1 MQKLSINPELQR
13 LIPPLTRE
21 EYQQLESNVLAE
33 GIREAI
39 LIWNGTVVDGHNR
52 YNIAQHHGLEYD
64 TSEIYFKSL
73 DECKEWMILNQ
84 FGRRNLSNYQRSV
97 LALELEQ
104 VFRDKA
110 KANQAVQY
118 KGSSLPQKSAEVKP
132 IETRKELAKVANVS
146 HDTIA
151 KVKVIESK
159 ANDGVKAKLQTG
171 EVSINQVY
179 QEIKKQEKSEILQN
193 RKSRE
198 IIEAN
203 KQEEITEKFNVQ
215 FGQVWILGK
224 HTLTCASAY
233 DFLKNE
239 ATAII
244 TDPPYGIDYNPDW
257 KKWDGTESDFKKIE
271 GDAEEFDPRPFLNR
285 DTVVL
290 FGANYFTRHLPTG
303 GWLCWDKRL
312 KDELD
317 DMIGSPFELAWFK
330 SAATKKSSIMVR
342 VLHGGVVNADSIH
355 GNNQKRFHPTQ
366 KPIVLMEEIIKK
378 TTKEK
383 ETICDPFCGSGTT
396 LLAAENTG
404 RTCIAY
410 EVDPAYCNIILSRF
424 QELTKITPWLV

>member
-64 TSEIYFKSL
+64 TSEMYFKSL
-73 DECKEWMILNQ
+73 DDCKEWMILNQ

-97 LALELEQ
+97 LALQLEQ

-132 IETRKELAKVANVS
+132 IETRQELAKVANVS

-179 QEIKKQEKSEILQN
+179 QEIKKQEKAEILQE

-203 KQEEITEKFNVQ
+203 KQEDITEEFNVQ
-215 FGQVWILGK
+215 FGQVWILGR

-257 KKWDGTESDFKKIE
+257 KKWDGTESNFKKIE

-342 VLHGGVVNADSIH
+342 VLHGGVVNADSVH

>member
-64 TSEIYFKSL
+64 TSEMYFKSL
-73 DECKEWMILNQ
+73 DDCKEWMILNQ

-110 KANQAVQY
+110 KENQG
-118 KGSSLPQKSAEVKP
+118 KRNDIPQKSAESYKP
-132 IETRKELAKVANVS
+132 METRQELAKVANVS

-179 QEIKKQEKSEILQN
+179 QEIKKQEKAEILQE

-203 KQEEITEKFNVQ
+203 KQEEITEEFNVQ
-215 FGQVWILGK
+215 FGQVWILGR

-257 KKWDGTESDFKKIE
+257 KKWDGTESNFKKIE

-410 EVDPAYCNIILSRF
+410 EVDPAYCNIILARF
-424 QELTKITPWLV
+424 KELTKITPWLV

>member
-1 MQKLSINPELQR
+1 MQQLNINPELQR
-13 LIPPLTRE
+13 LIPPLTSE
-21 EYQQLESNVLAE
+21 EFNQLTANILAE
-33 GIREAI
+33 GIREPI
-39 LIWNGTVVDGHNR
+39 ITWNGTIVDGHNR
-52 YNIAQHHGLEYD
+52 YQIAQEHGLEFD
-64 TSEIYFKSL
+64 ISEVYFKDL
-73 DECKEWMILNQ
+73 NQCKEWMILNQ

-97 LALELEQ
+97 LALELER
-104 VFRDKA
+104 VFSERA
-110 KANQAVQY
+110 KN
-118 KGSSLPQKSAEVKP
+118 KELERKTTFQKSEKSNLPTINTV
-132 IETRKELAKVANVS
+132 KELSDIANVS

-151 KVKVIESK
+151 KVKVIE
-159 ANDGVKAKLQTG
+159 ANASEGVKEQLRSG
-171 EVSINQVY
+171 EVSINQAY
-179 QEIKKQEKSEILQN
+179 KDIKKEEKAQALQE
-193 RKSRE
+193 RKQRE
-198 IIEAN
+198 LIESVYVEPVA
-203 KQEEITEKFNVQ
+203 EQ
-215 FGQVWILGK
+215 FDVKAGDVWLLGR
-224 HTLTCASAY
+224 HTLTCGSAY
-233 DFLKNE
+233 DYLDNI

-285 DTVVL
+285 DTVIL

-366 KPIVLMEEIIKK
+366 KPIVLMEEVIKK

>member
-1 MQKLSINPELQR
+1 MQKLNINPELQR

-64 TSEIYFKSL
+64 TREIYFKSL

-110 KANQAVQY
+110 KANQAVQF
-118 KGSSLPQKSAEVKP
+118 KGSSLPQKSEEVKP
-132 IETRKELAKVANVS
+132 IETGKVLAKIANVS

-171 EVSINQVY
+171 EVSINQAY
-179 QEIKKQEKSEILQN
+179 KEIKKEEKAEILQN

>member
-64 TSEIYFKSL
+64 TSEMYFKSL
-73 DECKEWMILNQ
+73 DDCKEWMILNQ

-97 LALELEQ
+97 LALQLEQ
-104 VFRDKA
+104 VFKDKA
-110 KANQAVQY
+110 KDKQKESGGAVI
-118 KGSSLPQKSAEVKP
+118 QKSEEPPIVAIKEV
-132 IETRKELAKVANVS
+132 AKVANVS

-179 QEIKKQEKSEILQN
+179 QEIKKQEKAEILQE

-203 KQEEITEKFNVQ
+203 KQEDITEEFNVQ
-215 FGQVWILGK
+215 FGQVWILGR

-257 KKWDGTESDFKKIE
+257 KKWDGTESNFKKIE

-342 VLHGGVVNADSIH
+342 VLHGGVVNADSVH

>member
-64 TSEIYFKSL
+64 TSEMYFKSL
-73 DECKEWMILNQ
+73 DDCKEWMILNQ

-110 KANQAVQY
+110 KENQG
-118 KGSSLPQKSAEVKP
+118 KRNDIPQISAESYKP
-132 IETRKELAKVANVS
+132 METRQELAKVANVS

-151 KVKVIESK
+151 KVKLIESK

-179 QEIKKQEKSEILQN
+179 QEIKKQEKAEILQE

-203 KQEEITEKFNVQ
+203 KQEEITEEFNVQ
-215 FGQVWILGK
+215 FGQVWILGR

-257 KKWDGTESDFKKIE
+257 KKWDGTESNFKKIE

>member
-1 MQKLSINPELQR
+1 MQQLIINPELQR
-13 LIPPLTRE
+13 LIPPLTQE
-21 EYQQLESNVLAE
+21 EFNQLTANVLAE
-33 GIREAI
+33 GIREPI
-39 LIWNGTVVDGHNR
+39 ITWNGTIVDGHNR
-52 YNIAQHHGLEYD
+52 YQIAQEHGLEYD
-64 TSEIYFKSL
+64 TSEMYFKSL
-73 DECKEWMILNQ
+73 DECKEWMIRNQ
-84 FGRRNLSNYQRSV
+84 FGRRNLQAFQRSV

-110 KANQAVQY
+110 KANQ
-118 KGSSLPQKSAEVKP
+118 GTRIDIPQKSAESYKP
-132 IETRKELAKVANVS
+132 IETRQELAKIANVS

-151 KVKVIESK
+151 KVKVLQAK
-159 ANDGVKAKLQTG
+159 ASDEVKEQLRTG
-171 EVSINQVY
+171 EVSINQAY
-179 QEIKKQEKSEILQN
+179 QEIKKQEKVEILQN

-215 FGQVWILGK
+215 YGQVWILGK

-233 DFLKNE
+233 DFLNNE